1 MNSINCTKCGSTDF
15 TLFDDF
21 YVCDFCKS
29 KHIPEVKVKET
40 IIGIQS
46 DVEVLLQKC
55 KDDPSNRRRYAGLI
69 LDIDPTNTEAH
80 QYLR

>member
-1 MNSINCTKCGSTDF
+1 VEVINCSKCGSTDF
-15 TLFDDF
+15 TAYDDY
-21 YVCDFCKS
+21 YVCDYCKS
-29 KHIPEVKVKET
+29 KHVPEVKIKET

-46 DVEVLLQKC
+46 DVEILLQKC

-69 LDIDPTNTEAH
+69 LDIDPTNQEAY